1 MLKRIQQGINVVYPE
16 LGLNLHHLALEDGVL
31 LVYFC
36 SFFALLCFALYQA
49 REIKYYFGLLWF
61 TLVCQGCLS
70 PSSTYRT
77 LFNGIACSIIWWLR
91 RPISKHG
98 MQMVTIVTAQATNTV
113 NKAHHRAA
121 GVV

>member
-31 LVYFC
+31 LVYFF
-36 SFFALLCFALYQA
+36 SFFALLCFVSGQGNK
-49 REIKYYFGLLWF
+49 ILLWF

-70 PSSTYRT
+70 PSSTYST

>member
-1 MLKRIQQGINVVYPE
+1 MLYYVVYPE
-16 LGLNLHHLALEDGVL
+16 LGLNLHHLALEDRAL
-31 LVYFC
+31 LVYFIL
-36 SFFALLCFALYQA
+36 FFFLLCFVSGQGNK
-49 REIKYYFGLLWF
+49 ILLWF

-77 LFNGIACSIIWWLR
+77 LFNRIACSLAEKSG
-91 RPISKHG
+91 PISKHG

-113 NKAHHRAA
+113 NKARHRAA